1 MDSNHRS
8 LAGWVAAQAQ
18 WSHSAIR
25 PAIPGPLAEGGA
37 RGTSHV
43 AGQWRKLSPSA
54 ELIVDPGCGARCAI
68 GCRRC
73 QRIAEPKVRIH
84 SAPAESPR
92 TIGSCPSFRSTRVR
106 QRTPRQGQ
114 SARPA
119 SRLFEHRVEHRCEVA
134 WRGVDVCTRQPVHY
148 KNSTIRLHKPLLA
161 SAVFSRAKRS
171 PTTTAPSPLSG
182 QLRFSSSAS
191 TVVVPPSSSHA

>member
-1 MDSNHRS
+1 MS
-8 LAGWVAAQAQ
+8 LP
-18 WSHSAIR
+18 SC
-25 PAIPGPLAEGGA
+25 PGPGYELIEGHRCASTAGFVEPLNFAAVGA
-37 RGTSHV
+37 RQPIS
-43 AGQWRKLSPSA
+43 R
-54 ELIVDPGCGARCAI
+54 ARVL
-68 GCRRC
+68 
-73 QRIAEPKVRIH
+73 EVRIQ
-84 SAPAESPR
+84 SPPAESPR